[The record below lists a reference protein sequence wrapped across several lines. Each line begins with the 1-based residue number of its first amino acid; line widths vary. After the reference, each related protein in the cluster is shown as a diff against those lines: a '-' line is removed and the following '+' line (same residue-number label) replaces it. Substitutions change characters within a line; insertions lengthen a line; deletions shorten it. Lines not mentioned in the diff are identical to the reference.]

1 MAVGVNFRC
10 SATAVG
16 SMPHVDAGA
25 ACRDVLRYLPDFPA
39 WPQLPSRS
47 LKEGQYA
54 QFSEGFP
61 GLNPGENKFFVD
73 RSGNL
78 DEQIEKLYR
87 AYLDR
92 DFDSFPTTRQHA
104 EGLHTFLSLPEITP
118 LALKGQIT
126 GPITFGLGI
135 SDNEQRP
142 ILYDDTLSDVLAKF
156 LHLKAAWQERRLKTV
171 SRQTI
176 IFVDEP
182 SLSYFGSAFVSM
194 SGEKVITLINEVLG
208 GISGLKG
215 IHCCS
220 NTDWPTVLSTNI
232 DIVNFD
238 AYGFAREFSLYP
250 AEVSRFIARGGC
262 VAWGI
267 VPNTEKDLKK
277 ESVVSFRDCLDE
289 A

>member
-1 MAVGVNFRC
+1 
-10 SATAVG
+10 
-16 SMPHVDAGA
+16 
-25 ACRDVLRYLPDFPA
+25 
-39 WPQLPSRS
+39 
-47 LKEGQYA
+47 
-54 QFSEGFP
+54 
-61 GLNPGENKFFVD
+61 
-73 RSGNL
+73 
-78 DEQIEKLYR
+78 EKLYR

-92 DFDSFPTTRQHA
+92 DFDSFPTTSQYA
-104 EGLHTFLSLPEITP
+104 EGLHTLLSLPEITP

-277 ESVVSFRDCLDE
+277 ESVASLRDRLDE
-289 A
+289 AMAPFTRKNVTYRSLLEQALLTPSCGLAGLTLEASSTALMMLADLSSDMRRRHSL